1 MTIEE
6 FQFDF
11 LDEESAKQAIEKV
24 GTLAEENNIEWA
36 LVSGLAMSLYGSDRL
51 TKDID
56 IIASRPLPLPK
67 SQIAGQFRQG
77 GDRYLTPTDKK
88 IVAVDWIVRRDEFK
102 KLFEQALKE
111 AVKIGGVPVL
121 TPEWLV
127 ILKFVA
133 GRFKDQEDAVFLLS
147 RKDLVNRQLIKEKIV
162 KLYGRA
168 AWGLANTAIN
178 AGLTSPREKAA
189 RNPKRKLKA
198 ILFRKNFSLF

>member
-6 FQFDF
+6 LQFDF

-36 LVSGLAMSLYGSDRL
+36 LVGGLAMSLYGSDRL

-56 IIASRPLPLPK
+56 IIAARPLPVPK
-67 SQIAGQFRQG
+67 SQIAGQLRQG
-77 GDRYLTPTDKK
+77 GERYLTPTDKK
-88 IVAVDWIVRRDEFK
+88 TVAVDWIIRRDEFR

-127 ILKFVA
+127 ILKFIA

-147 RKDLVNRQLIKEKIV
+147 RKGLVNRQLIKEKIV

-168 AWGLANTAIN
+168 AWGLAKHGYQRWFDIAD
-178 AGLTSPREKAA
+178 GKSRSELEAA
-189 RNPKRKLKA
+189 SKGY
-198 ILFRKNFSLF
+198 IDS